1 MIRFR
6 LRCEKGHEFD
16 SWFASSGTFDGL
28 LSDGAVACTL
38 CGSTEVAKALMT
50 PAVASG
56 PEAPLAA
63 PRDAVEEALT
73 ALRRKIEENADY
85 VGLSFAAEARAM
97 HEGERPHRA
106 IWGEA
111 RPDDARALIEDGIPV
126 LPLPFVPRLKTN

>member
-6 LRCEKGHEFD
+6 LCCEKGHEFD
-16 SWFASSGTFDGL
+16 SWFASSGTFDRL

-38 CGSTEVAKALMT
+38 CGSTKVAKALMT

-56 PEAPLAA
+56 QEAPLDA
-63 PRDAVEEALT
+63 PRSAIEAALA
-73 ALRRKIEENADY
+73 ALRREVEERSDY